1 MRNTGTPFLIRPR
14 PLPGESSS
22 SWRQRV
28 GWANGYALFPVPDER
43 TRRSDPD
50 LGVSLVEVDWIAGLH
65 ASSSEQVTS
74 MTLRSLMGRV
84 VADLSPRSQP
94 TWWLRMRMGAA
105 KGAHGPMYCPHCLS
119 SDAVPYYRLAWRL
132 GFITHCEVHRT
143 LLQDRCPG
151 CGCAPWPSGCG
162 IQGAV
167 HHGFMSFRSCWRC
180 GHMHDSHAEPSI
192 ALGMPGP
199 AQWLGSTSVRLGEIQ
214 VPPIQALH
222 ALRACGQLFLRNR
235 AMRKIQSS
243 ETEWGAVLA
252 SLSESAR
259 HSQVIEY
266 LDVADRSVLVPV
278 ALKVLEGWPASFL
291 SFCED
296 TGIAR
301 EHFNGAMHL
310 QPAWMTEV
318 VDKSLARQN
327 RFVSQTVLRAAIADL
342 QNEHGRMPSV
352 ATLRAHLKWQ
362 GEKGLADFYPPRRDE
377 ASHDEWIS
385 FLRSCHQML
394 DQTTHEPLRSRMA
407 ASNDLVAILLGLLG
421 AHGLWLPKDASR
433 EDMIKVLEIERRTSI
448 PDGSN
453 LASLIDRL
461 MLVTHKN
468 RETSQRVLSKEHQ
481 SARQTAKRLRAL
493 TAQLPAE
500 LARSIEAFVPAA
512 RTDGLVNS
520 NFTGPIMPCSQARQ
534 MRMPEGPDLYG

>member
-1 MRNTGTPFLIRPR
+1 MGEGRDEMRNTGTPFLIRPK

-28 GWANGYALFPVPDER
+28 GWANGYTLFPVLDER

-50 LGVSLVEVDWIAGLH
+50 VGVSLVEIDWIASLH
-65 ASSSEQVTS
+65 ASTSEQVTS
-74 MTLRSLMGRV
+74 MTLRSLIGRV
-84 VADLSPRSQP
+84 VADLSLRSQP
-94 TWWLRMRMGAA
+94 AWWLRMRMGAA

-132 GFITHCEVHRT
+132 GFITHCEVHHT
-143 LLQDRCPG
+143 LLKDRCPG

-167 HHGFMSFRSCWRC
+167 HQGFMSFRSCWRC
-180 GHMHDSHAEPSI
+180 GHMHDSHAEPST

-214 VPPIQALH
+214 VSPIQALQ
-222 ALRACGQLFLRNR
+222 ALRAVGQLFLRNR
-235 AMRKIQSS
+235 SMRKIQSS
-243 ETEWGAVLA
+243 GTEWGGVLA
-252 SLSESAR
+252 SMSESAR
-259 HSQVIEY
+259 HTQVIEY
-266 LDVADRSVLVPV
+266 LDVADRSVLVPA
-278 ALKVLEGWPASFL
+278 ALKILGDWPASFL

-301 EHFNGAMHL
+301 EHFSGALRL

-318 VDKSLARQN
+318 VDQNLARQN
-327 RFVSQTVLRAAIADL
+327 RFVSQTVLQAAIADL
-342 QNEHGRMPSV
+342 QHEHGCRPSV
-352 ATLRAHLKWQ
+352 TALRAHLKWQ
-362 GEKGLADFYPPRRDE
+362 GEKGLVNFYPPKRGE

-421 AHGLWLPKDASR
+421 AHGLRLPTDASR
-433 EDMIKVLEIERRTSI
+433 EDMLKELEVERRTSI
-448 PDGSN
+448 PDSSN
-453 LASLIDRL
+453 LASLVDRL
-461 MLVTHKN
+461 MFIINKDKEV
-468 RETSQRVLSKEHQ
+468 SQRVLSTEHQ
-481 SARQTAKRLRAL
+481 STRQTAKRFRAL

-500 LARSIEAFVPAA
+500 LARSIEAFFPAA
-512 RTDGLVNS
+512 RTDGLVMAIEEKRNAQHS
-520 NFTGPIMPCSQARQ
+520 LS
-534 MRMPEGPDLYG
+534 